1 MAAADRRAP
10 AAGDVIAGCRVER
23 LIARGA
29 HGAVYAVT
37 DLAAGEGPQA
47 WRALKLLA
55 PIHGAAPDETAFA
68 AGVAGAAATE
78 GAAVGQGT
86 EHVELAQRIVREA
99 ATLRRLA
106 HPGIVRV
113 HRAGQS
119 GGRPWLLMELLGG
132 TDLVRYTRPARLLP
146 EAVVARV
153 GERIARALAHAH
165 GQGVVHRDLKPA
177 NVIVD
182 WEADRVVLTD
192 FGLAAVAGAE
202 RTRTGLVLGSPAYMA
217 PELLAGAPADAA
229 SDLYA
234 LGVLLYQML
243 TGELP
248 FDAPALGELL
258 RRIAAEPAPDPA
270 ARHPGVPA
278 PLAALVRALLAKSP
292 ARRPPHAL
300 ALADSLAALAAPDG
314 GGPPA

>member
-1 MAAADRRAP
+1 MAAAADRRAP

-29 HGAVYAVT
+29 HGALYAAT
-37 DLAAGEGPQA
+37 DLATEAAGEGMPA
-47 WRALKLLA
+47 LRALKLFM
-55 PIHGAAPDETAFA
+55 PAPDTAPAERDEAARRFA
-68 AGVAGAAATE
+68 
-78 GAAVGQGT
+78 
-86 EHVELAQRIVREA
+86 REA
-99 ATLRRLA
+99 ATLQRLH

-113 HRAGQS
+113 HRAGDA
-119 GGRPWLLMELLGG
+119 GGRPFLLMALLPGC
-132 TDLVRYTRPARLLP
+132 TLARYTRPARLLP
-146 EAVVARV
+146 DPVVLQIGR
-153 GERIARALAHAH
+153 RIAAALAHAH
-165 GQGVVHRDLKPA
+165 AQGVVHRDLKPA

-182 WEADRVVLTD
+182 WAADSVVLTD
-192 FGLAAVAGAE
+192 FGIAAVAGAE

-234 LGVLLYQML
+234 LGVLLYQLL

-270 ARHPGVPA
+270 ARRPGMPA

-292 ARRPPHAL
+292 VQRPPHAK
-300 ALADSLAALAAPDG
+300 ALADSLAALAGPDG